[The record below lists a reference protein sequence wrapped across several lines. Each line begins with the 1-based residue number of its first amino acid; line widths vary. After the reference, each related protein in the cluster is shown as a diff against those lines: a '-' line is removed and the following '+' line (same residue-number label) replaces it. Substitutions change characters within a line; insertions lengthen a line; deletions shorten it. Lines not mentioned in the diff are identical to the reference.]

1 MESTDFLKVNI
12 TDINWDI
19 DDGEEKPSDLKSEMN
34 VLFKINDVVECLEN
48 NDSGDYKVNDEA
60 LSDFLSDYISD
71 TAGFC
76 HNGFNYT
83 YEILKQKNLSHIHF

>member
-71 TAGFC
+71 TTGFC
-76 HNGFNYT
+76 HDGFNYT
-83 YEILKQKNLSHIHF
+83 YEILKQKSE